1 MIHMLFSNLSLI
13 ALKDREQRTAMQ
25 MERVETEEE
34 EQGEGQGEG
43 QEEGG
48 VSVSAV
54 EGDNVSRD
62 SLDEGQGGE
71 DVDEEAVA
79 EKGMRLWDGTVMWV
93 DHVCCDVSRTCLL

>member
-1 MIHMLFSNLSLI
+1 
-13 ALKDREQRTAMQ
+13 MQ

-34 EQGEGQGEG
+34 EQGEG

-79 EKGMRLWDGTVMWV
+79 EKGIRLWGGTVMLWV
-93 DHVCCDVSRTCLL
+93 GHVCCDVSRTCLL